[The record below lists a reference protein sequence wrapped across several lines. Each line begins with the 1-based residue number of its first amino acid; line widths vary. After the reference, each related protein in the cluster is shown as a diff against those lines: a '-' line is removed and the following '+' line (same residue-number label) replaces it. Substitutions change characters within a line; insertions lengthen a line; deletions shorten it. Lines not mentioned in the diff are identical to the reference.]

1 MPSRRVMIL
10 GAAILVCGLLFA
22 GCTDRGS
29 QPPPS
34 LRTLAPTPVT
44 TTTIRT
50 LPTIS
55 PTVPEPTALPE
66 AGSLTQDGAFLR
78 VSGPVI
84 GFRGTGGSYL
94 DLITFDLMKV
104 PSADP
109 VDMENVQV
117 TLTRYGETTGLRYE
131 IREMKNGNRDTILE
145 TGETF
150 SIAVPVRPGYWIYRN
165 DPFELRVLVPGSPLI
180 QVQSRGPVVMEEQN
194 LLAES

>member
-22 GCTDRGS
+22 GCTDRES

-44 TTTIRT
+44 TTIIRT
-50 LPTIS
+50 ITVPPTTPVPTIPS
-55 PTVPEPTALPE
+55 E
-66 AGSLTQDGAFLR
+66 AGSITQDGAFLR
-78 VSGPVI
+78 VTGPVL

-109 VDMENVQV
+109 VEMENIQV

-131 IREMKNGNRDTILE
+131 IREMKNGNRDSILE

-180 QVQSRGPVVMEEQN
+180 QVQSHGPAIMEERN
-194 LLAES
+194 LLAEP

>member
-22 GCTDRGS
+22 GCTDRES

-44 TTTIRT
+44 TTIIRT
-50 LPTIS
+50 ITVPPTTPVPTIPS
-55 PTVPEPTALPE
+55 E
-66 AGSLTQDGAFLR
+66 AGSITQDGAFLR
-78 VSGPVI
+78 VTGPVL

-109 VDMENVQV
+109 VDMENIQV

-131 IREMKNGNRDTILE
+131 IREMKNGNRDSILE

-180 QVQSRGPVVMEEQN
+180 QVNSRGPAVIEEHN
-194 LLAES
+194 LLAEP